1 VTLELTE
8 RVTPGVR
15 FESSKGLESDF
26 VDQTRSVACDRM
38 RHHVRSN
45 LPFAL
50 LPGCVTGRAGP
61 VSDRTFWLQTL
72 ALRPAPV
79 G

>member
-8 RVTPGVR
+8 RITPGVR
-15 FESSKGLESDF
+15 FESNKGLESDF
-26 VDQTRSVACDRM
+26 VDQTCSVACDRM
-38 RHHVRSN
+38 CHRVRSN

-50 LPGCVTGRAGP
+50 LPGCVTGCAGP
-61 VSDRTFWLQTL
+61 TSDRTFRLQTL
-72 ALRPAPV
+72 ALRPAPA